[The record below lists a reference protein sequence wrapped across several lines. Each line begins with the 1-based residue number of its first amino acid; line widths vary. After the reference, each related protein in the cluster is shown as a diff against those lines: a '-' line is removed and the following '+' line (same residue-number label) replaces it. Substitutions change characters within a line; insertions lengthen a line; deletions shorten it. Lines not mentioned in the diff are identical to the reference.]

1 MTESAIGETLATVSE
16 LADPLAKIIYKG
28 KEQYQYFIDFKNK
41 NAGRLNQPYSLKRP
55 PTSID
60 NRPTLNSIAQNSEMS
75 IENQENID
83 ENLWNDDVW
92 EVGVFDGEMSEKAQ
106 ARYRKAQK
114 VISVLNKLSGKEI
127 GLVVIKDNSKV
138 NGFLSTDGRRIYIS
152 ADNFESGKW
161 AGTLVHEYT
170 HFAEG
175 TKEYNEL
182 VELLESDVDFSN
194 RISDVVLNKKAYGF
208 DAEAIKEIRSK
219 IESGVEV
226 SKEERWAYE
235 AYRSEL
241 EAHMSEAVL
250 GTESFIDKV
259 IRTDASLAE
268 KILGKIGE
276 LKAAFERIGD
286 PEAQAQHKRLAEAE
300 RLYLKAAE
308 AAGYKYRGG
317 KMVSV
322 DEEDEKEKNAEG
334 GGKYDLKDI
343 EAPTY
348 EELVKKDPIRVID
361 ISEPQTQGTFKER
374 RKSIVENAEELIKR
388 PYLNK
393 DTDTL
398 IFLSN
403 SSYTHTFNNLG
414 DFQLNM
420 AEQLPKII
428 ENAIFTHKEPATHGN
443 SHVSG
448 VYTFFAAVKDANF
461 TYPVKLKVKE
471 HIYSGQELPKNI
483 KEYFENNPED
493 YYATY
498 DAKVLEVEEIE
509 ESPSGS
515 ANKAHQD
522 AYFLDPNGLPMISI
536 ADLLELVKG
545 DAEKYIPR
553 KMEKAQFSFKED
565 SDNNKNVTA
574 NNENEASNNKKSA
587 SYTKAEAEDMVS
599 GILSEFFSAPDYA
612 GKIKN
617 MSDAVKMA
625 MATLNGAEAG
635 KRLGPAQKLADYIIA
650 HTVLKDT
657 VD

>member
-1 MTESAIGETLATVSE
+1 M
-16 LADPLAKIIYKG
+16 
-28 KEQYQYFIDFKNK
+28 
-41 NAGRLNQPYSLKRP
+41 
-55 PTSID
+55 
-60 NRPTLNSIAQNSEMS
+60 
-75 IENQENID
+75 
-83 ENLWNDDVW
+83 
-92 EVGVFDGEMSEKAQ
+92 
-106 ARYRKAQK
+106 
-114 VISVLNKLSGKEI
+114 
-127 GLVVIKDNSKV
+127 
-138 NGFLSTDGRRIYIS
+138 
-152 ADNFESGKW
+152 
-161 AGTLVHEYT
+161 
-170 HFAEG
+170 
-175 TKEYNEL
+175 
-182 VELLESDVDFSN
+182 ELLESDVDFSN

-208 DAEAIKEIRSK
+208 DKKAIKKIRAKAARGAELSR
-219 IESGVEV
+219 
-226 SKEERWAYE
+226 EERWAYE
-235 AYRSEL
+235 EYRSEL
-241 EAHMSEAVL
+241 EAHMSEALL

-268 KILGKIGE
+268 KILGKIGA

-300 RLYLKAAE
+300 KLYLKAAE
-308 AAGYKYRGG
+308 AAGYKYQGG

-322 DEEDEKEKNAEG
+322 DEEDEKEKTAEG
-334 GGKYDLKDI
+334 DGKYDLKDI

-414 DFQLNM
+414 DFPLNM

-443 SHVSG
+443 SHVAG
-448 VYTFFAAVKDANF
+448 VYTFFAAVKDANY

-553 KMEKAQFSFKED
+553 KTEKAQFSFKE
-565 SDNNKNVTA
+565 
-574 NNENEASNNKKSA
+574 ASIIIDDD
-587 SYTKAEAEDMVS
+587 YGKA
-599 GILSEFFSAPDYA
+599 
-612 GKIKN
+612 
-617 MSDAVKMA
+617 
-625 MATLNGAEAG
+625 
-635 KRLGPAQKLADYIIA
+635 RLKGVGEEPRKP
-650 HTVLKDT
+650 
-657 VD
+657 